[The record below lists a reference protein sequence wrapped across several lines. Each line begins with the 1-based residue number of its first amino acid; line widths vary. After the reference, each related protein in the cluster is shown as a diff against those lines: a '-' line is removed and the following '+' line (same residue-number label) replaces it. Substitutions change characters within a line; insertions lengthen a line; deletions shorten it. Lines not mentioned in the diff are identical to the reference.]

1 MCGKFTGLYFIRT
14 LKENTKPYVWCNLC
28 TETAAE
34 LWFKYK
40 EKIFMFPIVANG
52 VESSMIENGECI
64 YEFNGKDG
72 GIIYYARK
80 NVEKLDSY
88 KGEIIIEVDDN

>member
-1 MCGKFTGLYFIRT
+1 MYFIRM
-14 LKENTKPYVWCNLC
+14 LKEDPHPHVWCELLS
-28 TETAAE
+28 ETAAA
-34 LWFKYK
+34 LWFTYK
-40 EKIFMFPIVANG
+40 EKKFMVPIAANG
-52 VESSMIENGECI
+52 VEASMIENGECI